1 MGDAV
6 SLAGAS
12 PISNFSLGSLG
23 MGLLIFFVSLM
34 FLGIVGFGIYM
45 YVQKKQLK
53 YTIPLHKKIGGRVIK
68 IGIFKAK
75 DVKIGMAGDK
85 LWFVPKAKKWI
96 SPATLQTAP
105 NEYTH
110 FEREDGEWINIDYPD
125 IDEDMKKM
133 GVKYV
138 SQDMRSQRISIGN
151 ILEDRFKDKK
161 SWWEKYGHL
170 VTHVIFYFVVCIALV
185 VIFYQWGDI
194 IDRTNAL
201 LDKLIQIQDLNTP
214 ETVGVVPAFVMLL
227 IKPFKKLGR
236 KNGLS

>member
-1 MGDAV
+1 
-6 SLAGAS
+6 
-12 PISNFSLGSLG
+12 
-23 MGLLIFFVSLM
+23 
-34 FLGIVGFGIYM
+34 
-45 YVQKKQLK
+45 
-53 YTIPLHKKIGGRVIK
+53 
-68 IGIFKAK
+68 
-75 DVKIGMAGDK
+75 
-85 LWFVPKAKKWI
+85 
-96 SPATLQTAP
+96 
-105 NEYTH
+105 
-110 FEREDGEWINIDYPD
+110 
-125 IDEDMKKM
+125 MKEM

-138 SQDMRSQRISIGN
+138 NQNMKAQRIAIGN

-201 LDKLIQIQDLNTP
+201 LQKIIEIQDLNTP

-227 IKPFKKLGR
+227 IKPFKKFGR

>member
-1 MGDAV
+1 MADPV
-6 SLAGAS
+6 SLASAS
-12 PISNFSLGSLG
+12 PISNFSFGSLG

-34 FLGIVGFGIYM
+34 FLGIIGFGIYM
-45 YVQKKQLK
+45 YIQKKQLK
-53 YTIPLHKKIGGRVIK
+53 YSIPLLKKIGGRVVK
-68 IGIFKAK
+68 IDTYKAK

-96 SPATLQTAP
+96 SPATLQTGA
-105 NEYTH
+105 NEFTH
-110 FEREDGEWINIDYPD
+110 FEREDGEWINVDYPD
-125 IDEDMKKM
+125 IDADMQKM

-138 SQDMRSQRISIGN
+138 HQDMRSQRISIGN

-201 LDKLIQIQDLNTP
+201 LQNIIEIQKLNTP

-236 KNGLS
+236 KK